1 MPIFCKNMNRYSAKM
16 LFQYRADLGDG
27 RSDVMRRCEER
38 IVVIPAMNAKSALRK
53 AKAYGKRA
61 EFEGKAEAGNPIYF
75 EFIGITDLLELGIET
90 EPEEVWYDI
99 ITMKQPSERRD
110 QLIPQESQ
118 LNAIHWESQKKQKPN
133 KTRHSNRH

>member
-1 MPIFCKNMNRYSAKM
+1 MNRYSAKM
-16 LFQYRADLGDG
+16 LFQFRADLGNG

-38 IVVIPAMNAKSALRK
+38 IIVIPAKNAASALRK
-53 AKAYGKRA
+53 AKAYGKRK

-75 EFIGITDLLELGIET
+75 EFVGITDLLELEFET

-110 QLIPQESQ
+110 SLIPEESH
-118 LNAIHWESQKKQKPN
+118 LNAIYWEQQKNQKSN
-133 KTRHSNRH
+133 KP

>member
-1 MPIFCKNMNRYSAKM
+1 MNRYSAKM

-38 IVVIPAMNAKSALRK
+38 IVVFHAMNASSVLRK

-75 EFIGITDLLELGIET
+75 EFVGITDLLELGIET
-90 EPEEVWYDI
+90 KPEEVWYDI
-99 ITMKQPSERRD
+99 VTMKQPSERRD
-110 QLIPQESQ
+110 KLIPKESQ
-118 LNAIHWESQKKQKPN
+118 LNAIHWERQRNKKTK
-133 KTRHSNRH
+133 KS